1 MLAKKTTKNQI
12 TLPKKVV
19 AHFSGVEYFDVTTDG
34 ECIILRPLQESRAD
48 EVRAR
53 LAQLKIDDED
63 VPAAVAWARKQA

>member
-63 VPAAVAWARKQA
+63 VAAAVAWARKQA